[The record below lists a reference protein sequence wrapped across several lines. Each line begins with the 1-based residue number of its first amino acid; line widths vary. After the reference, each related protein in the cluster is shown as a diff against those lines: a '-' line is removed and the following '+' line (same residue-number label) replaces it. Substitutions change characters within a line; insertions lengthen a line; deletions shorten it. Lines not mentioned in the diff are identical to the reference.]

1 MKAIRV
7 HAAGGPEAL
16 RYEEVP
22 DPAAG
27 PGEAVVR
34 LEAIGVNFIDIYQ
47 RMGVYRR
54 PLPFT
59 LGQEGAGV
67 VVRLGPE
74 AGDVTLGDRVVF
86 TSVQGAYAEQIAV
99 PASRLIRLPAG
110 IDAQTGGAVMLQ
122 GLTAHYL
129 VHSTY
134 PLQAGQWALVHAA
147 AGGLGLL
154 LIQMAKRLGAHVIGT
169 VSTEE
174 KARLAR
180 EAGAEAV
187 ILYTQ
192 HDFEVETK
200 RLTGGRGVD
209 IVYDSVGKTTFDKSL
224 NVLAPR
230 GYMVLCGQAS
240 GPVPPLDPQILN
252 AKGSL
257 FLTRPTLG
265 HYTATREEL
274 LQRAGD
280 LFRWIQAGE
289 LRVRIGH
296 RFPLA
301 AAAEAHRQLE
311 GRLTAGKV
319 LLVP

>member
-7 HAAGGPEAL
+7 HTPGAPDVL
-16 RYEEVP
+16 KYEEVP

-27 PGEAVVR
+27 SGEAVIR
-34 LEAIGVNFIDIYQ
+34 LEAIGVNFLDIYH
-47 RMGVYRR
+47 RKGLYPR

-67 VVRLGPE
+67 VVGLGPE
-74 AGDVTLGDRVVF
+74 AKDVALGDRVVF
-86 TSVQGAYAEQIAV
+86 MSVPGSYAEQIAA
-99 PASRLIRLPAG
+99 PASRLVRLPAG
-110 IDAQTGGAVMLQ
+110 IGAETGAAAMLQ

-154 LIQMAKRLGAHVIGT
+154 LIQMAKRVGAHVIGT

-180 EAGAEAV
+180 DAGADAV

-192 HDFEVETK
+192 QDFEVETK

-209 IVYDSVGKTTFDKSL
+209 VVYDSVGKTTFDKGL

-240 GPVPPLDPQILN
+240 GPVPPFDPQVLN
-252 AKGSL
+252 PKGSL

-311 GRLTAGKV
+311 GRLTTGKV

>member
-1 MKAIRV
+1 MRAIRV
-7 HAAGGPEAL
+7 HTPGGPEVL
-16 RYEEVP
+16 RYEDLP
-22 DPAAG
+22 QPAPGAG
-27 PGEAVVR
+27 QALVR
-34 LEAIGVNFIDIYQ
+34 LEAIGVNFIDIYH
-47 RMGVYRR
+47 RKGLYPR

-59 LGQEGAGV
+59 LGQEGAGIV
-67 VVRLGPE
+67 TAVGP
-74 AGDVTLGDRVVF
+74 DVTDLAAGDRVVF
-86 TSVQGAYAEQIAV
+86 TGVQGSYAEQVAAPVRQLV
-99 PASRLIRLPAG
+99 PIPRR
-110 IDAQTGGAVMLQ
+110 IDAQTAAAAMLQ

-134 PLQAGQWALVHAA
+134 PLQRGQWALVHAA

-154 LIQMAKRLGAHVIGT
+154 LIQMAKRLGARVIGT

-174 KARLAR
+174 KAQLAR
-180 EAGAEAV
+180 EAGADAV

-192 HDFEVETK
+192 QDFEVETT

-209 IVYDSVGKTTFDKSL
+209 VVYDSVGKTTFEKGL

-240 GPVPPLDPQILN
+240 GPAPPLDPQVLN

-257 FLTRPTLG
+257 FLTRPTVG

-280 LFRWIQAGE
+280 LFGWIQTGE
-289 LRVRIGH
+289 LRIRIGG

-301 AAAEAHRQLE
+301 DAAEAHRQLE
-311 GRLTAGKV
+311 GRLTTGKV
-319 LLVP
+319 LLIP

>member
-7 HAAGGPEAL
+7 HTPGNPDVL
-16 RYEEVP
+16 TYEEIP
-22 DPAAG
+22 QPTAG
-27 PGEAVVR
+27 AGDALIR
-34 LEAIGVNFIDIYQ
+34 LEAVGVNFIDIYQ
-47 RMGVYRR
+47 RMGLYPR

-67 VVRLGPE
+67 IIGLGPD
-74 AGDVTLGDRVVF
+74 ARDVAVGDRVVF
-86 TSVQGAYAEQIAV
+86 ASVQGSYAEQIAA
-99 PASRLIRLPAG
+99 PAARLVRLPAG
-110 IDAQTGGAVMLQ
+110 IDAQTGAAAMLQ

-154 LIQMAKRLGAHVIGT
+154 LIQMAKRVGAYVIGT

-174 KARLAR
+174 KARVAR
-180 EAGAEAV
+180 DAGADAV

-192 HDFEVETK
+192 QDFEVETK
-200 RLTGGRGVD
+200 RLTDGRGVHV
-209 IVYDSVGKTTFDKSL
+209 VYDSVGKTTFDKSL

-230 GYMVLCGQAS
+230 GYVVLCGQAS
-240 GPVPPLDPQILN
+240 GPVPPLDPQVLN

-265 HYTATREEL
+265 HYTATRAEL

-301 AAAEAHRQLE
+301 DAAEAHRQLE
-311 GRLTAGKV
+311 GRLTTGKV

>member
-7 HAAGGPEAL
+7 HTPGSPDIL
-16 RYEEVP
+16 KYEDIP
-22 DPAAG
+22 QPTAG
-27 PGEAVVR
+27 PGDALIR
-34 LEAIGVNFIDIYQ
+34 LEAVGVNFIDIYQ
-47 RMGVYRR
+47 RMGLYPR

-67 VVRLGPE
+67 VVGLGPH
-74 AGDVTLGDRVVF
+74 AGNVAVGDRVVF
-86 TSVQGAYAEQIAV
+86 TSIQGSYAEQIAA
-99 PASRLIRLPAG
+99 PASRLVRLPAG
-110 IDAQTGGAVMLQ
+110 IDAQTGAAAMLQ

-134 PLQAGQWALVHAA
+134 PLQAGEWVLVHAA

-180 EAGAEAV
+180 EAGADAV

-200 RLTGGRGVD
+200 RLTGGRGVHV
-209 IVYDSVGKTTFDKSL
+209 VYDSVGKTTFDKGL

-230 GYMVLCGQAS
+230 GYLVLCGQSS
-240 GPVPPLDPQILN
+240 GPVPPFDPQVLN

-311 GRLTAGKV
+311 GRLTTGKI